1 VLLTAMDRA
10 VDRSVVDCLVLK
22 ASKVVMAAI
31 GDGRLLIRA
40 APVDEEVQGAI
51 VEFRPGWIR
60 SDEVRLAVL
69 TIAESAAEVW
79 YDDGQ
84 FCCRIK

>member
-1 VLLTAMDRA
+1 MLLTAMDRA
-10 VDRSVVDCLVLK
+10 VDRSVVECLVLR
-22 ASKVVMAAI
+22 ANKVVMATLG
-31 GDGRLLIRA
+31 GDRLLIRA
-40 APVDEEVQGAI
+40 APVDEVVQGAI

-69 TIAESAAEVW
+69 TIAESAGEVW

-84 FCCRIK
+84 SCCRIK